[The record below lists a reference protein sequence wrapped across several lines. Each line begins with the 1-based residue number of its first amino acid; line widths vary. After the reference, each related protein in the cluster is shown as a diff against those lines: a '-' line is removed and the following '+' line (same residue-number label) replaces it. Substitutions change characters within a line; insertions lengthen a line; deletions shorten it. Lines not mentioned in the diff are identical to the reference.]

1 MHQSAAFSLFLDL
14 SNITTVECH
23 RMYIKIG
30 IDPTFFSIGSF
41 EIGWHGVMVVLAVIV
56 AIGTSLWLAKGSKIE
71 KETIYSAA
79 PWAIVGGIIGARLF
93 HVIDYFGSTYRHDPA
108 LIFTNFFN
116 GLSILGAILGGT
128 LAVFLFARL
137 KHLRVGHLADVVAP
151 ALPLAQAVGR
161 IGCTINGDAY
171 GTPTSLPWA
180 FIYTNPHAASTTILW
195 EARHPSPVYEII
207 WDLLLFIVL
216 LLLRGRLKPDGS
228 LFILY
233 LAIYSFGRFFIEF
246 TRAVTSNQVN
256 VAGLLHAPH
265 FITLTVFIVC
275 VILLIYRMKKSR
287 ALRSGGKIED
297 L

>member
-1 MHQSAAFSLFLDL
+1 MS
-14 SNITTVECH
+14 
-23 RMYIKIG
+23 IKIG
-30 IDPTFFSIGSF
+30 IDPVFFSVGSF

-71 KETIYSAA
+71 KEIIYSAA

-108 LIFTNFFN
+108 LIFTQFFN

-128 LAVFLFARL
+128 LAVFIFARL
-137 KHLRVGHLADVVAP
+137 KHLRIGHLADVVAP

-180 FIYTNPHAASTTILW
+180 FIYTHPNAASTTILW

-207 WDLLLFIVL
+207 WDLLLFAVL

-265 FITLTVFIVC
+265 FITLAVFTVC
-275 VILLIYRMKKSR
+275 VTLLIYRMKKSR
-287 ALRSGGKIED
+287 VLRSGVEIED

>member
-1 MHQSAAFSLFLDL
+1 MS
-14 SNITTVECH
+14 IE
-23 RMYIKIG
+23 IG

-41 EIGWHGVMVVLAVIV
+41 DIGWHGVMVVLAVIV
-56 AIGTSLWLAKGSKIE
+56 GIGASLWFAKGTKVE
-71 KETIYSAA
+71 KEIIYSGA

-93 HVIDYFGSTYRHDPA
+93 HVIDYFGSTYIHDPA
-108 LIFTNFFN
+108 LIFTQFFS
-116 GLSILGAILGGT
+116 GLSILGAIFGGS
-128 LAVFLFARL
+128 LAVFLFARI
-137 KHLRVGHLADVVAP
+137 KHLQIGHIADVIAP

-180 FIYTNPHAASTTILW
+180 FIYTHPNAASTTILW

-207 WDLLLFIVL
+207 WDLMLFAVL

-246 TRAVTSNQVN
+246 TRAVTSNQIN
-256 VAGLLHAPH
+256 VADLLHAPH
-265 FITLTVFIVC
+265 FITLIVFTVC
-275 VILLIYRMKKSR
+275 VILLIYRMKKAR
-287 ALRSGGKIED
+287 ALNSGGEIED

>member
-1 MHQSAAFSLFLDL
+1 MS
-14 SNITTVECH
+14 IE
-23 RMYIKIG
+23 IG

-56 AIGTSLWLAKGSKIE
+56 GIGASLWFAKGTKVE
-71 KETIYSAA
+71 KEIIFSAA

-93 HVIDYFGSTYRHDPA
+93 HVIDYFGSTYIHDPA

-116 GLSILGAILGGT
+116 GLSILGAIFGAT
-128 LAVFLFARL
+128 LAVFLFARI
-137 KHLRVGHLADVVAP
+137 KHLQVGYLADVIAP

-180 FIYTNPHAASTTILW
+180 FMYTHENARFTTILW

-207 WDLLLFIVL
+207 WDLMLFAVL

-246 TRAVTSNQVN
+246 TRAVTSNQIN

-265 FITLTVFIVC
+265 FITLIVFAVC
-275 VILLIYRMKKSR
+275 VTLLIYRMKKAR
-287 ALRSGGKIED
+287 ALSSGGEIED